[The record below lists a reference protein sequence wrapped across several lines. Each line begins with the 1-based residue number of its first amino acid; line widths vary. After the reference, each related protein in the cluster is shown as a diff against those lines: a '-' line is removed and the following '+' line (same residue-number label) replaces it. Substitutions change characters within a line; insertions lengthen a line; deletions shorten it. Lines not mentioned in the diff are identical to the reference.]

1 MYRVRVERPPGN
13 TTSDLEGVQPKASGS
28 GAPTLV
34 LAFADGGRSAP
45 ERMTLTSDVL
55 LGRDE
60 PLFSGSWK
68 DDAMSRRHAEIRAH
82 HGRYRLH
89 DLESRN
95 GTYVN
100 GKRVNG
106 VHALEPGDVIRVG
119 ATLLLYA
126 RMSDEREDDAET
138 ARTLIGESDAI
149 AGVRRGISLVAGQ
162 KRAVIITGETGTGK
176 ELAAQALHERSGRSG
191 ELVAVNCGAFADD
204 LLASEL
210 FGHVRGAF
218 TGAAADRK
226 GLFRAANGGTLFLDE
241 VGEMPRELQPKLL
254 RVLEV
259 GRVRPVGASDEV
271 PVDVAIVAAT
281 NRDLIADVREGRFRS
296 DLYARLAQWPL
307 HLPPLRERRE
317 DIPWLLVHLLRRCGV
332 EGRTTTF
339 ALTEALLTHPW
350 PHNVRGL
357 YNALSI
363 AALASPPTGPLDL
376 MPEVTL
382 ALDGAR
388 ALASPDARPGEKGTA
403 TMPSADVV
411 KQALEKARG
420 SVAAAARSLGCS
432 RQQLYRWL
440 QVHDLSVDAFRDK

>member
-1 MYRVRVERPPGN
+1 ME
-13 TTSDLEGVQPKASGS
+13 PKASGGGS
-28 GAPTLV
+28 PTLV
-34 LAFADGGRSAP
+34 LAFADGGRGAP
-45 ERMTLTSDVL
+45 ERMSLTTDVL

-60 PLFSGSWK
+60 PLFSGSLK
-68 DDAMSRRHAEIRAH
+68 DDAISRRHAEIRAH

-89 DLESRN
+89 DLGSRN

-100 GKRVNG
+100 GRRVSG

-126 RMSDEREDDAET
+126 RMSDEREDDAEV
-138 ARTLIGESDAI
+138 ARSLIGESDAI
-149 AGVRRGISLVAGQ
+149 ASVRRGISLVAGQ
-162 KRAVIITGETGTGK
+162 KRSVIITGETGTGK
-176 ELAAQALHERSGRSG
+176 ELAAQALHARSGRSG

-218 TGAAADRK
+218 TGAAGDRK

-259 GRVRPVGASDEV
+259 GRVRPVGASEEV
-271 PVDVAIVAAT
+271 PVDVAIIAAT
-281 NRDLIADVREGRFRS
+281 NRDLIAEVREGRFRS

-307 HLPPLRERRE
+307 HLPPLRARRE
-317 DIPWLLVHLLRRCGV
+317 DIPWLLVHLLARCGAA
-332 EGRTTTF
+332 GRTMTF
-339 ALTEALLTHPW
+339 ALTEAVLTHPW

-357 YNALSI
+357 YNVLSI
-363 AALASPPTGPLDL
+363 AALASPANGPLEL
-376 MPEVTL
+376 TPEVTL
-382 ALDGAR
+382 AMDAAR
-388 ALASPDARPGEKGTA
+388 ALAEPDAPPSEKA
-403 TMPSADVV
+403 AASMPAANVV
-411 KQALEKARG
+411 KEALIKARG

-440 QVHDLSVDAFRDK
+440 QVHEMSVDAFRER